1 MWMIGDAG
9 PVDDLGALIQRVMDE
24 NDWTITTI
32 ARRSGLA
39 TSTVHA
45 WKAGDRA
52 TGSRGPSPKNLRKL
66 AEGMNVTVAEV
77 FEAAGRRVPGE
88 MTPDDK
94 ARFLHVIEAL
104 SESDRRVL
112 LSTAEAM
119 LQRDRS

>member
-1 MWMIGDAG
+1 MWKIGDAD

-24 NDWTITTI
+24 RDWTITTI

-88 MTPDDK
+88 MTADDK
-94 ARFLHVIEAL
+94 DRFMHVMEAL
-104 SESDRRVL
+104 SEGDRQVVL
-112 LSTAEAM
+112 RTAEAL
-119 LQRDRS
+119 LQRSRG